1 MVLDCRLPSPW
12 YAGSGTK
19 PASGDEEVDGGD
31 ADVDDGDDEE
41 VDGGDADVGD
51 GDDEEVD
58 GDDAVDSNHLAWP
71 EQFHGTSN
79 RGWVPPRILWL
90 ELCVVDEDC
99 NCEADLSRC

>member
-41 VDGGDADVGD
+41 VDG
-51 GDDEEVD
+51 
-58 GDDAVDSNHLAWP
+58 DDAVDGNHLAWP

>member
-1 MVLDCRLPSPW
+1 MFDPHLPGD
-12 YAGSGTK
+12 GSGLPAPQPMICWFWYETCGNE
-19 PASGDEEVDGGD
+19 ASGDEEVDGGD
-31 ADVDDGDDEE
+31 VD
-41 VDGGDADVGD
+41 D

-58 GDDAVDSNHLAWP
+58 GDDAVDGNHLAWP

>member
-31 ADVDDGDDEE
+31 VDN
-41 VDGGDADVGD
+41 

-58 GDDAVDSNHLAWP
+58 GDDAVDGNHLAWP